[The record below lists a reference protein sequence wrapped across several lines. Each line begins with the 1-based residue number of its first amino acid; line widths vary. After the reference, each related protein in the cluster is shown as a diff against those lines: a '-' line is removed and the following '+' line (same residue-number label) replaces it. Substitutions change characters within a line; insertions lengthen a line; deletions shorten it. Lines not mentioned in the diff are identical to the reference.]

1 MFTRISSMMA
11 PMYGSLSSHALTAN
25 SWRAKRGIASHMSG
39 ACSPATRSSTRS
51 IDFRSGSRINSIRRA
66 FSSLEKTSATVT
78 SLVVM
83 MVTAFWA
90 IFTPFAGMMPCHP
103 RLNPVARNAP
113 SNQPMYSSGRKVI

>member
-83 MVTAFWA
+83 MVTAFKDLYA
-90 IFTPFAGMMPCHP
+90 VRRDDALPSETEPRRSKRPFKPANVP
-103 RLNPVARNAP
+103 
-113 SNQPMYSSGRKVI
+113 SGRKVI